1 MKVRIK
7 TKVGMVIK
15 ISTKKKKLEM
25 KIEMEITDKI
35 ELVINTEAEI
45 NSKRQG

>member
-1 MKVRIK
+1 
-7 TKVGMVIK
+7 
-15 ISTKKKKLEM
+15 M

-45 NSKRQG
+45 KEKARMKMKE